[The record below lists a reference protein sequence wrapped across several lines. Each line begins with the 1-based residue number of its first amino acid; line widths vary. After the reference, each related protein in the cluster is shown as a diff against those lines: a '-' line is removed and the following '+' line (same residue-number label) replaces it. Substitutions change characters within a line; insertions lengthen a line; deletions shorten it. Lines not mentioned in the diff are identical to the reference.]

1 MGIGLALALSAGVID
16 VCVALL
22 NKPRGFETL
31 TALPTS
37 ILATVGVILPL
48 YVVLVILVRPIAA
61 RIGLE
66 PRSVAS
72 ALAGFLGSVFTLALL
87 AGLHTA
93 ALSPQTVFRSAIVLA
108 LSALTSAGVYAM
120 DAMMR
125 RDSALRDAARTLVVA
140 LPMLL
145 FEVLLSEWL
154 QVYAIDRLASLP
166 SVLAITALVIATA
179 ATIGSVRYTRRNWSA
194 PWVLATFAL
203 LLAVVPVLG
212 AIGSRKPNTVQA
224 SGNGTARVPRRIILL
239 TVDTLRADALS
250 SYRPKAPRTSAID
263 RLAGDGVVFDHALAP
278 APWTLPS
285 LTSILS
291 GLLPAAH
298 QTTGFTSGVS
308 RNITTVAEYLSERG
322 YQTAAFVHNDLL
334 NPLNGLSQGFGDYH
348 TLYEPWFADSLGM
361 RTLQTLAPAWFPP
374 STWPS
379 NDDETRLVEGW
390 LESNRDRNFFL
401 WVHYFDPHAPYT
413 PPREYWT
420 AEPLPS
426 IGPSFEGQ
434 KTAMQGFFVPSVQER
449 EAIRSLYD
457 GEVRYIDAN
466 IERVLGT
473 LKRLHL
479 YDDSLIVF
487 TSDHGEEFWEHGRLG
502 HGHSLYDELL
512 RVPLIVKLPGSKQRG
527 RTAVAVSTA
536 SVTPTILDAS
546 GIRYDAGNVSVP
558 SLLPLIDSAAGTYTE
573 FPIVSGA
580 QIMFDRREAV
590 FFEGYKY
597 IVSAVDGKEELFDL
611 SADPREQ
618 NSVAAL
624 AAGRIE
630 QAHRLLQAHSASA
643 ASLRKRLR
651 IEEGAIQA
659 DEDTVRR
666 LRTLGYLK

>member
-1 MGIGLALALSAGVID
+1 
-16 VCVALL
+16 
-22 NKPRGFETL
+22 
-31 TALPTS
+31 
-37 ILATVGVILPL
+37 
-48 YVVLVILVRPIAA
+48 
-61 RIGLE
+61 
-66 PRSVAS
+66 
-72 ALAGFLGSVFTLALL
+72 
-87 AGLHTA
+87 
-93 ALSPQTVFRSAIVLA
+93 
-108 LSALTSAGVYAM
+108 
-120 DAMMR
+120 
-125 RDSALRDAARTLVVA
+125 
-140 LPMLL
+140 
-145 FEVLLSEWL
+145 
-154 QVYAIDRLASLP
+154 
-166 SVLAITALVIATA
+166 
-179 ATIGSVRYTRRNWSA
+179 
-194 PWVLATFAL
+194 
-203 LLAVVPVLG
+203 
-212 AIGSRKPNTVQA
+212 
-224 SGNGTARVPRRIILL
+224 
-239 TVDTLRADALS
+239 
-250 SYRPKAPRTSAID
+250 
-263 RLAGDGVVFDHALAP
+263 
-278 APWTLPS
+278 
-285 LTSILS
+285 
-291 GLLPAAH
+291 
-298 QTTGFTSGVS
+298 
-308 RNITTVAEYLSERG
+308 
-322 YQTAAFVHNDLL
+322 
-334 NPLNGLSQGFGDYH
+334 
-348 TLYEPWFADSLGM
+348 
-361 RTLQTLAPAWFPP
+361 
-374 STWPS
+374 
-379 NDDETRLVEGW
+379 
-390 LESNRDRNFFL
+390 
-401 WVHYFDPHAPYT
+401 
-413 PPREYWT
+413 
-420 AEPLPS
+420 
-426 IGPSFEGQ
+426 
-434 KTAMQGFFVPSVQER
+434 MQGFFVPSVQER

-558 SLLPLIDSAAGTYTE
+558 SLLPLIDRAAGTYTE

-580 QIMFDRREAV
+580 QIMFDRHEAV